1 MDSKPLL
8 AAPSPGQVILKRKI
22 LSNHKMNSLTS
33 IFTLK
38 GWFQGRTG
46 VGVDGDERVEID
58 MRAGGL
64 FDVNS
69 FPNKFY
75 TNFSKMAACLP
86 NKQLPNVLNISQYII
101 TYKIFSS
108 NQKQKFWTNMI
119 F

>member
-75 TNFSKMAACLP
+75 TNFSKIAS
-86 NKQLPNVLNISQYII
+86 QLRVYITNSYQMFLIFLNILLHIKFAQVF
-101 TYKIFSS
+101 KI
-108 NQKQKFWTNMI
+108 KLWTL
-119 F
+119 